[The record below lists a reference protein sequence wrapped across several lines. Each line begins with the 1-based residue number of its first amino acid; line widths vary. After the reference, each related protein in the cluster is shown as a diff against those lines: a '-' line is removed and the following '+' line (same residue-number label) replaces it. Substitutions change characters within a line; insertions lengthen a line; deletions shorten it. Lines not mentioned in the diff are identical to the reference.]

1 MDFHE
6 TCNTEQ
12 KIIYSF
18 YCKWYNKFTN
28 NGFLA
33 INLQL
38 MVFVQYIYNKLFC
51 AINLQ
56 IS

>member
-18 YCKWYNKFTN
+18 YRKWYNKFTN